1 MSSDQ
6 TSNSDGAQKKT
17 ENGDTTAE
25 QIMIS
30 EQKRIEKA
38 RLRLE
43 LQHRRKVKQL
53 HMRLEN
59 RKRKQKGEKTHIII
73 SAPAAA
79 AAESTAASKK
89 KAAEQFAAEQLAADK
104 LAAEQLAADQL
115 VADKLIADFNN
126 SKNSADVGLSKREE
140 SRLNMQDRLR
150 DRQIQALKERQAAR
164 KKMTAINE
172 TGSSSPYGSH
182 SKTGTPRRS
191 AFGAAA
197 AREMHAS
204 RGSGTHYDDLSDTGK
219 SYGHKTFT
227 MDDFD
232 ELNAD
237 DYDIFLDAA
246 QSQNDLTK
254 FDKMYG
260 LSSTAAAVEPVAPI
274 DKKKKTPKR
283 QIHRTSSFTDELD
296 NLLQD
301 IL

>member
-6 TSNSDGAQKKT
+6 TSDGAQKKT
-17 ENGDTTAE
+17 ENE
-25 QIMIS
+25 QMIS

-59 RKRKQKGEKTHIII
+59 RKRKQKGVKTEIII
-73 SAPAAA
+73 SAPADAA
-79 AAESTAASKK
+79 AAESTATSKNK
-89 KAAEQFAAEQLAADK
+89 EQLAAEQLAADQ
-104 LAAEQLAADQL
+104 LQLAADQL
-115 VADKLIADFNN
+115 VADKLIADFTTK
-126 SKNSADVGLSKREE
+126 SSMNSAAVGLSKQEE

-164 KKMTAINE
+164 KKTMAMNQ
-172 TGSSSPYGSH
+172 TGSPSTYGSH

-204 RGSGTHYDDLSDTGK
+204 RGSGTLYDDLSDTGK

-227 MDDFD
+227 MEDFD

-246 QSQNDLTK
+246 QSQNDLTQ
-254 FDKMYG
+254 FDKMHG
-260 LSSTAAAVEPVAPI
+260 LDSTVEPVAPI
-274 DKKKKTPKR
+274 DKKKKTTKKELR
-283 QIHRTSSFTDELD
+283 RASSFTDELD

>member
-17 ENGDTTAE
+17 ENDDATAE

-59 RKRKQKGEKTHIII
+59 RKRKQKGVETHIII

-79 AAESTAASKK
+79 AADSKK

-126 SKNSADVGLSKREE
+126 SKNSAAVGLSKREE

-164 KKMTAINE
+164 KKITAINE
-172 TGSSSPYGSH
+172 TGSSSTY
-182 SKTGTPRRS
+182 R
-191 AFGAAA
+191 
-197 AREMHAS
+197 
-204 RGSGTHYDDLSDTGK
+204 
-219 SYGHKTFT
+219 
-227 MDDFD
+227 
-232 ELNAD
+232 
-237 DYDIFLDAA
+237 
-246 QSQNDLTK
+246 
-254 FDKMYG
+254 
-260 LSSTAAAVEPVAPI
+260 
-274 DKKKKTPKR
+274 
-283 QIHRTSSFTDELD
+283 
-296 NLLQD
+296 
-301 IL
+301 